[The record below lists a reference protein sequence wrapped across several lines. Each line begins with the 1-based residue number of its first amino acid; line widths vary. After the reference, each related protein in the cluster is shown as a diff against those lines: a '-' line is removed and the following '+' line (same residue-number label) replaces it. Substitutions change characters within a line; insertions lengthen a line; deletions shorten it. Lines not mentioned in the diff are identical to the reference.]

1 MNKHCRPHIGGN
13 SQTEWEIQTTWERRT
28 ESREDR
34 VDGFD
39 KSRAPESVEFY
50 LQVVKRKR

>member
-1 MNKHCRPHIGGN
+1 MGDSDYVG
-13 SQTEWEIQTTWERRT
+13 EER
-28 ESREDR
+28 ESREGK
-34 VDGFD
+34 VDGFN